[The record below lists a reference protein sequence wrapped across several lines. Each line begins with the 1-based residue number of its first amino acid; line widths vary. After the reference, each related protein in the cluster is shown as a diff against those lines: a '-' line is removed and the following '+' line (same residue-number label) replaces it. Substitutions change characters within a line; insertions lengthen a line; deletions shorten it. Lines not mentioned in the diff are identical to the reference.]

1 MIYCVRPCPS
11 FSKRAAPDKQT
22 RAERR
27 TFAMRCSR
35 RFVKLEP
42 TLASGQHDVHETA
55 DTVLSLINGV
65 RDEWITRRESTLTCN
80 GCGSSRNSR
89 LRHCCV
95 GLPQHQ
101 PWSRDRYI
109 QLSLPSNGAGAKSSW
124 AESASL
130 GCDNVCEC
138 SSMHTISERSIRSC
152 PFKATPVV
160 EDISCVALLP
170 RRTPTSSSNTT
181 TTLSLLMG
189 RKSSSRKSRARVYLI
204 HR

>member
-1 MIYCVRPCPS
+1 MIYCVRPCSS

-80 GCGSSRNSR
+80 GCGSSRRTLDSDIVASDSLNINPGVEIDTFSSAYHRMEQEQNHRGQSR
-89 LRHCCV
+89 QASGVTTFVNARACT
-95 GLPQHQ
+95 
-101 PWSRDRYI
+101 R
-109 QLSLPSNGAGAKSSW
+109 SL
-124 AESASL
+124 
-130 GCDNVCEC
+130 NV
-138 SSMHTISERSIRSC
+138 
-152 PFKATPVV
+152 A
-160 EDISCVALLP
+160 
-170 RRTPTSSSNTT
+170 
-181 TTLSLLMG
+181 
-189 RKSSSRKSRARVYLI
+189 
-204 HR
+204 